1 MAITSVR
8 VPRPR
13 AGARRRRVRRRRRRR
28 RRPAAAASHRRRTS
42 DPMAVFEKKGTLDH
56 GEGTKTKLSKNS
68 ALRRS

>member
-13 AGARRRRVRRRRRRR
+13 GARRRRRVRRRRRRR
-28 RRPAAAASHRRRTS
+28 RPAAASHRRRTS